1 MNSVKHLT
9 EKFFRTTAMP
19 FRNDTSVLY
28 YNHSPKAR
36 WSQRQYL
43 LYPVR
48 MYRVVAPRVSSRKV
62 NILEKAV
69 LGMCRAGITEAAKI
83 GHHLDIGKDL
93 TALIISQLADRY
105 YVDSRGNLTQKG
117 KKVLEDETSI
127 VQDVTAGFIFQ
138 DPWTGDLFPRFA
150 EREEYADVRLNDSG
164 FPELILGTTGKPN
177 YQWAFMPEVKNTIE
191 RQPSPNEIIKA
202 VREHERTLK
211 NVSRIKDDDDDDDT
225 WVFEKLPTLD
235 RVSFIN
241 EEPTDLWLATCI
253 YVPEDISSGNVWK
266 VYDPFGLGDSPWL
279 LRKLEKHRKNQT
291 IQGLENFLLNMLGD
305 QRKEQ
310 FNNLDDWLILADREA
325 CLQVEDKLT
334 PAIRKWEELFD
345 DIVALERLYIEAEE
359 VTDCKIL
366 LGKLEDILTKSQKV
380 AERLLKMLQQD
391 YPTKGKA
398 DRLSDRREL
407 NRQPLNDYAENAGF
421 RQPLPPG
428 LLSVDRNL
436 IRKAAD
442 YGHGSLRALMLATL
456 LATPDNSTHPLR
468 LAAQQYP
475 DLLDLLDELAEKRN
489 AAAHSSNQRGDTQ
502 PRKLADLARQ
512 IDTVYRLVAGTL
524 QLSYQP

>member
-1 MNSVKHLT
+1 
-9 EKFFRTTAMP
+9 MP
-19 FRNDTSVLY
+19 FRKDTSVLY
-28 YNHSPKAR
+28 YNPLPNVR
-36 WSQRQYL
+36 CSQRKYL

-117 KKVLEDETSI
+117 QKVLEDETFI
-127 VQDVTAGFIFQ
+127 AQEATAGFIFQ

-150 EREEYADVRLNDSG
+150 EREDYADVRLNSG
-164 FPELILGTTGKPN
+164 VLELILGTTGKPN
-177 YQWAFMPEVKNTIE
+177 YQRPFMPQVKNTIE
-191 RQPSPNEIIKA
+191 QQPSPSEIIKA
-202 VREHERTLK
+202 VEKHERTLK
-211 NVSRIKDDDDDDDT
+211 NVMRIKDDDDDT

-235 RVSFIN
+235 RVSFIDD
-241 EEPTDLWLATCI
+241 EPTDLWLATCI
-253 YVPEDISSGNVWK
+253 YVPEDSSSANVWN
-266 VYDPFGLGDSPWL
+266 VCDPFGLGDSPWL
-279 LRKLEKHRKNQT
+279 LHKLEKHRKNQT
-291 IQGLENFLLNMLGD
+291 IQGLEKWLLNMLGD
-305 QRKEQ
+305 QRKEP
-310 FNNLDDWLILADREA
+310 FNNLDDWLTRADGAA
-325 CLQVEDKLT
+325 CLQVENKLT

-345 DIVALERLYIEAEE
+345 DLVALERLYIEAEE

-398 DRLSDRREL
+398 NRLSDRREL

-428 LLSVDRNL
+428 LLSVDRNS

-442 YGHGSLRALMLATL
+442 YGNGSLRTLILATL

-475 DLLDLLDELAEKRN
+475 DLLHLLDELAEKRN

-502 PRKLADLARQ
+502 PRELADLARQ
-512 IDTVYRLVAGTL
+512 IDAAYRLVAGTL

>member
-19 FRNDTSVLY
+19 FRKDTSVLY
-28 YNHSPKAR
+28 YNPLPKAR

-117 KKVLEDETSI
+117 QKVLEDETFI
-127 VQDVTAGFIFQ
+127 AQEATAGFIFQ

-150 EREEYADVRLNDSG
+150 ERENYADVRLNNSG

-177 YQWAFMPEVKNTIE
+177 YQRAFMPQVKNTIE
-191 RQPSPNEIIKA
+191 RQPSPTEIIQA
-202 VREHERTLK
+202 VEKHERTLK
-211 NVSRIKDDDDDDDT
+211 NVMRIKDDDDDNS

-235 RVSFIN
+235 RVSFI
-241 EEPTDLWLATCI
+241 EDEPTDLWLATCI
-253 YVPEDISSGNVWK
+253 YVPEDSSSANVWN
-266 VYDPFGLGDSPWL
+266 VCDPFGLGDSPWL
-279 LRKLEKHRKNQT
+279 LHKLEKHRKNQT
-291 IQGLENFLLNMLGD
+291 IQGLEKWLLNMLGD
-305 QRKEQ
+305 QRKEP
-310 FNNLDDWLILADREA
+310 FNNLDDWLTQADGEA

-345 DIVALERLYIEAEE
+345 DLVALERLYIEAKE
-359 VTDCKIL
+359 VTDSRIILDKINN
-366 LGKLEDILTKSQKV
+366 ILIASQN
-380 AERLLKMLQQD
+380 ASERLFKVLQQE
-391 YPTKGKA
+391 YSTHNVWT
-398 DRLSDRREL
+398 RLSERTQHNHE
-407 NRQPLNDYAENAGF
+407 PLNQFAQSAGF
-421 RQPLPPG
+421 TIPLPPG
-428 LLSVDRNL
+428 LLSVDRNK
-436 IRKAAD
+436 IRMAAVH
-442 YGHGSLRALMLATL
+442 GKGSLRSLMLAAL
-456 LATPDNSTHPLR
+456 LATPDHSTHPLKV
-468 LAAQQYP
+468 AAKKYP
-475 DLLDLLDELAEKRN
+475 DLLHQLDQLAQKRN
-489 AAAHSSNQRGDTQ
+489 SYAGHATSQHTTQ
-502 PRKLADLARQ
+502 PLGLTDAVQQ

>member
-1 MNSVKHLT
+1 
-9 EKFFRTTAMP
+9 MP
-19 FRNDTSVLY
+19 FRKDTSVLY
-28 YNHSPKAR
+28 YNPSPKAR
-36 WSQRQYL
+36 WSQLKYL

-117 KKVLEDETSI
+117 QKVLEDETSI
-127 VQDVTAGFIFQ
+127 AQDVTAGFIFQ
-138 DPWTGDLFPRFA
+138 DPWTGDLFPRFV
-150 EREEYADVRLNDSG
+150 EREEYAEVRFNSG
-164 FPELILGTTGKPN
+164 SLELILGTTGKPN
-177 YQWAFMPEVKNTIE
+177 YQRLFMPPQVKNTIE
-191 RQPSPNEIIKA
+191 RQPSPTEIIQA
-202 VREHERTLK
+202 VEKHERTLK
-211 NVSRIKDDDDDDDT
+211 NVIRSKEDDDDDT
-225 WVFEKLPTLD
+225 WAYEKLPTLD
-235 RVSFIN
+235 RVSFIDD
-241 EEPTDLWLATCI
+241 EPTDLWLATCI
-253 YVPEDISSGNVWK
+253 YVPEDSSSANVWN
-266 VYDPFGLGDSPWL
+266 VCDPFGLGDSPWL
-279 LRKLEKHRKNQT
+279 LHKLEKHRKNQT
-291 IQGLENFLLNMLGD
+291 IQGLEKWLLNMLGD

-310 FNNLDDWLILADREA
+310 FNNLDDWLTRADGEA

-345 DIVALERLYIEAEE
+345 DLVALERLYIEAEE

-421 RQPLPPG
+421 KQPLPPG
-428 LLSVDRNL
+428 LLSVDRNS

-442 YGHGSLRALMLATL
+442 YGNGSLRALILATL
-456 LATPDNSTHPLR
+456 LATPDNSPHPLR

-475 DLLDLLDELAEKRN
+475 DLLHLLDELAEKRN
-489 AAAHSSNQRGDTQ
+489 AAAHSSNQRDDTQ
-502 PRKLADLARQ
+502 PRELADLARQ

>member
-1 MNSVKHLT
+1 
-9 EKFFRTTAMP
+9 MP
-19 FRNDTSVLY
+19 FRKDTSVLY
-28 YNHSPKAR
+28 YNPLPKVR

-48 MYRVVAPRVSSRKV
+48 MYRVVAPRVASRKV

-93 TALIISQLADRY
+93 TALIISQLADRD

-117 KKVLEDETSI
+117 QKVLEDETFI
-127 VQDVTAGFIFQ
+127 AQDATAGFIFQ

-150 EREEYADVRLNDSG
+150 EREEYAEVRFNGSG
-164 FPELILGTTGKPN
+164 WPELILGTTGKPI
-177 YQWAFMPEVKNTIE
+177 YQKVFLPRDVRNTVE
-191 RQPSPNEIIKA
+191 PRPTPMEIINA
-202 VREHERTLK
+202 VRQHERTLK
-211 NVSRIKDDDDDDDT
+211 NVSRIKDDDDDT
-225 WVFEKLPTLD
+225 WVLEKVPALD
-235 RVSFIN
+235 RVAFID

-253 YVPEDISSGNVWK
+253 YVSEDLSNGNAWNTC
-266 VYDPFGLGDSPWL
+266 DPFGLGDSPWL
-279 LRKLEKHRKNQT
+279 LRKLEKHLKNQT
-291 IQGLENFLLNMLGD
+291 IQGLEEWLLNMLGD

-310 FNNLDDWLILADREA
+310 FNNLDDWLTRADREA
-325 CLQVEDKLT
+325 CLQVENKLT
-334 PAIRKWEELFD
+334 PAIRRWEELFD
-345 DIVALERLYIEAEE
+345 DLVALERLYIEAEE

-407 NRQPLNDYAENAGF
+407 NRQPLNDYAKNAGF

-428 LLSVDRNL
+428 LLSVDRNS

-442 YGHGSLRALMLATL
+442 YGNGSLRALMLATL

-502 PRKLADLARQ
+502 PRKLADLAPQ

>member
-1 MNSVKHLT
+1 
-9 EKFFRTTAMP
+9 MP
-19 FRNDTSVLY
+19 FRKDTSVLY
-28 YNHSPKAR
+28 YNPLPKAR

-117 KKVLEDETSI
+117 QKVLEDETFI
-127 VQDVTAGFIFQ
+127 AQEATAGFIFQ

-150 EREEYADVRLNDSG
+150 EREEYAEVRFKDSE
-164 FPELILGTTGKPN
+164 FPELILGTTGKPD
-177 YQWAFMPEVKNTIE
+177 YRRPFMPQVKNTIE
-191 RQPSPNEIIKA
+191 QQPSPNEIIKA

-211 NVSRIKDDDDDDDT
+211 NVSRIKDDDDDT

-235 RVSFIN
+235 RVSFIDDK
-241 EEPTDLWLATCI
+241 PTDLWLATCI
-253 YVPEDISSGNVWK
+253 YVPEDSSSANVWN
-266 VYDPFGLGDSPWL
+266 VCDPFGLGDSPWL
-279 LRKLEKHRKNQT
+279 LRQLEKHRKHQR
-291 IQGLENFLLNMLGD
+291 IHGLEKLLLNMLGD

-310 FNNLDDWLILADREA
+310 FSNLDDWLTRADGEA

-334 PAIRKWEELFD
+334 PAIRRWEELFD
-345 DIVALERLYIEAEE
+345 DLVALERLYIEAEE
-359 VTDCKIL
+359 MTDCKIL

-428 LLSVDRNL
+428 LLSVDRNS

-442 YGHGSLRALMLATL
+442 YGNGSLRALILATL

-475 DLLDLLDELAEKRN
+475 DLLHLLDELAEKRN

-502 PRKLADLARQ
+502 PRELADLARQ
-512 IDTVYRLVAGTL
+512 IDAAYRLVAGTL

>member
-1 MNSVKHLT
+1 
-9 EKFFRTTAMP
+9 MP
-19 FRNDTSVLY
+19 FRKDTSVLY
-28 YNHSPKAR
+28 YNPLPNVR

-117 KKVLEDETSI
+117 QKVLEDETSI
-127 VQDVTAGFIFQ
+127 AQDVTAGFIFQ

-150 EREEYADVRLNDSG
+150 EREEYADVRLNNSG

-177 YQWAFMPEVKNTIE
+177 YQRAFMPQVKNTIE
-191 RQPSPNEIIKA
+191 RQPSPTEIIQA
-202 VREHERTLK
+202 VAKHERTLK
-211 NVSRIKDDDDDDDT
+211 NLIRSKDDDDDDDNS
-225 WVFEKLPTLD
+225 WLFEKLPNIE
-235 RVSFIN
+235 RVSFIDD
-241 EEPTDLWLATCI
+241 EPTDLWLATCI
-253 YVPEDISSGNVWK
+253 YVPEESSSANVWN
-266 VYDPFGLGDSPWL
+266 VCDPFGLGDSASL
-279 LRKLEKHRKNQT
+279 LHTLEKHRKNQT
-291 IQGLENFLLNMLGD
+291 IQGLEKLLLNMLGD

-310 FNNLDDWLILADREA
+310 FNNLDDWLTRADGAA

-345 DIVALERLYIEAEE
+345 DLVALERLYIEAEE

-366 LGKLEDILTKSQKV
+366 LGKLEDILTKLQKV

-421 RQPLPPG
+421 KQPLPPG

-512 IDTVYRLVAGTL
+512 IDAVYRLVAGTL